1 VIAAVAH
8 ALRCV
13 RIVQAIEIELPA
25 RDVALQWT
33 RFDWRS
39 EVAGPGT
46 RWRVAPADGAVVPRI
61 AWRCRDGAR
70 VRGIVDFRRSGQSR
84 TSVALRFD
92 RAPAGLAGRL
102 TGSLGLLRTVVAR
115 ELRRFKEAV
124 ETRHH
129 LRARRDLQRRE
140 LERFRALTKGR

>member
-1 VIAAVAH
+1 MIAAVAR
-8 ALRCV
+8 APRSV
-13 RIVQAIEIELPA
+13 RIEQAIEIDLPA

-39 EVAGPGT
+39 EVSGPGT
-46 RWRVAPADGAVVPRI
+46 RWRVAPVDGAVAPRI
-61 AWRCRDGAR
+61 AWRCLDGAR

-84 TSVALRFD
+84 TAVALRFD
-92 RAPAGLAGRL
+92 CAPAGLAGRL
-102 TGSLGLLRTVVAR
+102 TGSLGLLRSVVAR

-129 LRARRDLQRRE
+129 LRARRELQRRE
-140 LERFRALTKGR
+140 LERFRALTSGG